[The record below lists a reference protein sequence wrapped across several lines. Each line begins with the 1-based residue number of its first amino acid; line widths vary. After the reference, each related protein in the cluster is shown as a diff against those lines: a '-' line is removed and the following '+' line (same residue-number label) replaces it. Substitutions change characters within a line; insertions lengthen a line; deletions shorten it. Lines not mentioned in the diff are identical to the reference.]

1 MVVWQ
6 KPNLLVL
13 DEPTNHLDLEM
24 RHAMELALQGYEGAL
39 VLVSHDR
46 HLLRNT
52 VDELL
57 LVHAGKVQAY
67 AEDLAGYE
75 RWILSGCRAQ
85 DRPAAAPAA
94 SSRREQR
101 QQAAARRERL
111 RPLRKAVQRIEG
123 QMQEAETE
131 LAELQD
137 QLADNTLYDDERAAE
152 LARLLQR
159 EGELKIRASELE
171 EQWLA
176 QQQELEELEAAGG

>member
-1 MVVWQ
+1 M
-6 KPNLLVL
+6 
-13 DEPTNHLDLEM
+13 
-24 RHAMELALQGYEGAL
+24 
-39 VLVSHDR
+39 
-46 HLLRNT
+46 
-52 VDELL
+52 
-57 LVHAGKVQAY
+57 
-67 AEDLAGYE
+67 
-75 RWILSGCRAQ
+75 
-85 DRPAAAPAA
+85 
-94 SSRREQR
+94 
-101 QQAAARRERL
+101 
-111 RPLRKAVQRIEG
+111 QRIEG